1 MSHPLDALTT
11 FAEPQDPSATQ
22 AADSR
27 GPRAVTTRTHPAWAN
42 MVGPYGGATA
52 AQALG
57 AVTGDPRAQGRPA
70 ALTLN
75 FVAPVAD
82 GEMSIVVDPVRTN
95 RTNQHWTVRIE
106 QEAGVVL
113 TGTALLATPRDTFSE
128 TEVLPPEVPRPED
141 LEPTS
146 MAAAGL
152 PWMDNYEF
160 RLLQGRPDRPGD
172 SSDTVMWL
180 AQAQPRPWDHLSLAA
195 ASDAFF
201 PRIFARTG
209 RMSPAGTIT
218 YTAYFHAGP
227 QELAQQGEHLLCRA
241 RASRFHTGLFDQVG
255 HVLGEDGSLLATT
268 TQLVYFKGV

>member
-1 MSHPLDALTT
+1 MSHPLDALTAFT
-11 FAEPQDPSATQ
+11 ESRD
-22 AADSR
+22 AAAPAGDGP
-27 GPRAVTTRTHPAWAN
+27 GPRTVTARTHAVWAN

-57 AVTGDPRAQGRPA
+57 AVTGDPRAQGQPA

-75 FVAPVAD
+75 FVAPVTD
-82 GEMSIVVDPVRTN
+82 GEMAIVVDPVRTN
-95 RTNQHWTVRIE
+95 RTNQHWTVRID
-106 QEAGVVL
+106 QDSGVVM
-113 TGTALLATPRDTFSE
+113 TGTVLLATPRDTFTE
-128 TEVLPPEVPRPED
+128 TEVLPPEVPRPEE

-146 MAAAGL
+146 MVSGL
-152 PWMDNYEF
+152 AWMDNYEF

-195 ASDAFF
+195 ASDSFF

-209 RMSPAGTIT
+209 RMTPAGTIT
-218 YTAYFHAGP
+218 FTTYFHAGP

-255 HVLGEDGSLLATT
+255 HVWGEDGSLLATT